1 MKIRV
6 PRERAYY
13 PASRNEPD
21 RLLCWLPPE
30 DLQELVRQGRAQD
43 DILDYYPSGLEVE
56 VTRQG
61 LEEFRLDLGATPEAL
76 QEAYQTLRQ
85 QDALPK
91 SGMVAGAS
99 LEEITQAPA
108 KTSGSEKSALSLEPG
123 KKLRSP
129 EMTKGADPRSVMR
142 QLSR

>member
-85 QDALPK
+85 QDAG
-91 SGMVAGAS
+91 SGEDKR
-99 LEEITQAPA
+99 L
-108 KTSGSEKSALSLEPG
+108 
-123 KKLRSP
+123 
-129 EMTKGADPRSVMR
+129 
-142 QLSR
+142 